1 MPVLV
6 KICVPTKQIAELEA
20 ETVRIPSAQGN
31 MGVLPNHAP
40 LRCALEPGLV
50 KCRLPG
56 NKTSIFFVSTGLAI
70 VENDVVTVLAD
81 SAERAEDI
89 DLTRAEAA
97 RKRAEERVH
106 TLDRKID
113 YTRAEA
119 ALKRAL
125 VRIQAASNLR
135 H

>member
-1 MPVLV
+1 
-6 KICVPTKQIAELEA
+6 
-20 ETVRIPSAQGN
+20 
-31 MGVLPNHAP
+31 
-40 LRCALEPGLV
+40 
-50 KCRLPG
+50 
-56 NKTSIFFVSTGLAI
+56 
-70 VENDVVTVLAD
+70 VVTVLAD